1 MDKFNNDL
9 DERTAKALGGALA
22 SSDPNRFMQDIL
34 KFSFQ
39 ILPLI
44 RPGYLKEVP
53 RQGFAEGGH
62 VLEDDYPTHYLP
74 GVGRQVMADG
84 GTPTIGS
91 SQYAPIDASM
101 LVGRSSEP
109 FRGGEEYTD
118 AGGQKIAAPFVKST
132 SGGYP
137 VYDFMQEP
145 EPSKYSGNLPGDT
158 NPFEPLMQWNWL
170 SKLMGYAHGGEVR
183 HGYATDGEVEGDVQF
198 APPEVEQAMK
208 TAQEVTAD
216 SVPFGVKA
224 EEPAK
229 VEETVKEPKEYEP
242 FSVLPFREDK
252 EGIHFDPHAGLLGS
266 IISGITAPGDV
277 VTGKL
282 DPMSDEGI
290 KRAMDLAG
298 VATSGSTFGTRPA
311 GALASGASRIESA
324 KNPIG
329 MHSPGAEAARALPQE
344 KGTPEQILAMLR
356 KVVPEHEI
364 EHSGIAQEI
373 AGLPSVNREDVAK
386 HFESKLP
393 QIKET
398 VYGKDVGTLE
408 EGSAQYHQA
417 IEEEMERL
425 RDELDETEGYSNWS
439 TREQDDYEDILE
451 QRATTNV
458 IERIGKPEVLPTKY
472 SQYTLPEGEAYEEV
486 VLHGSPKKDESVDSK
501 TLEEARAAYIRD
513 YINDEVNR
521 ALDEGILH
529 QRNAQTVDQDLLN
542 EITAAAR
549 VDALMELEQDPEGLA
564 SYLTDAEKK
573 SGQAPVYR
581 SGHYPEVDD
590 YIAHYRKKMRTSPE
604 GEKIFHLEE
613 LQSDRAQQGRK
624 RGFAT
629 EDQNLKRDKLNAQI
643 RSLMDQQGRLTNDL
657 NANYA
662 EYYRNNPTGPYL
674 GRTLDRAAASGQA
687 DLFNRIENL
696 RDMQVTLENERDN
709 LALSIPPAPYV
720 MDTNHWTDLGL
731 KHAIKKAV
739 EAGAD
744 KFVWTPGT
752 EQANR
757 YSLDKQVGKLSWS
770 PDTEELIVN
779 APNGSHMKTM
789 QAPKDKLFDLIGKE
803 AAEKL
808 INAEPSATRGNV
820 RYNVLEGDD
829 LKMGGE
835 GMRGYYDRIIPTR
848 LKKILKKLDPDV
860 KLETHN
866 LVTGDPTKYKWV
878 GSQVNLGEVASVL
891 EYAEELNKPV
901 ALIKQIKL
909 IEKAMENGYGFKEAI
924 EEHGSPA
931 VAGMF
936 YGELKPADETRS
948 LPSFKITPKMREN
961 VKKGLSAFRKGG
973 TVQKALDIVRRGDA
987 R

>member
-1 MDKFNNDL
+1 MDKFDNDL

-84 GTPTIGS
+84 GTPT
-91 SQYAPIDASM
+91 QYAPIDASM

-170 SKLMGYAHGGEVR
+170 SKLMGYAHGGEV
-183 HGYATDGEVEGDVQF
+183 EGDVQF

-216 SVPFGVKA
+216 SVPFG
-224 EEPAK
+224 EEAK
-229 VEETVKEPKEYEP
+229 EPPKPKEYEP

-311 GALASGASRIESA
+311 GALASGASRIEST

-393 QIKET
+393 QIGEK
-398 VYGKDVGTLE
+398 VYSSELNAEQKLRNTPEYIAHQQVFHDNYADDF
-408 EGSAQYHQA
+408 AQDMYNLNHNQLNDA
-417 IEEEMERL
+417 
-425 RDELDETEGYSNWS
+425 
-439 TREQDDYEDILE
+439 
-451 QRATTNV
+451 QRAEVNDRV
-458 IERIGKPEVLPTKY
+458 WDAGHEAAMEGIGDVVPEFAGSPKY

-486 VLHGSPKKDESVDSK
+486 VLHGSPKKDELVDSK
-501 TLEEARAAYIRD
+501 ALEEARAAYIRD

-564 SYLTDAEKK
+564 SYLTD

-643 RSLMDQQGRLTNDL
+643 RSLMDQQGRLINDL

-674 GRTLDRAAASGQA
+674 GRTLDRAAASGQG

-720 MDTNHWTDLGL
+720 MDTSHWTDLGL

-744 KFVWTPGT
+744 KFVWTPGE
-752 EQANR
+752 EQTKR
-757 YSLDKQVGKLSWS
+757 YSLERTVGKLSWS
-770 PDTEELIVN
+770 PDTEELIVH
-779 APNGSHMKTM
+779 APNGALMKTM
-789 QAPKDKLFDLIGKE
+789 QAPKNKLSDLIGKE

-808 INAEPSATRGNV
+808 VSAEPSATKGNV

-829 LKMGGE
+829 LKIGGE
-835 GMRGYYDRIIPTR
+835 GMRGYYDKIIPSR

-866 LVTGDPTKYKWV
+866 LVTKEPNKYNWT
-878 GSQVNLGEVASVL
+878 GNDFLLREVSVIRNEANEKDL
-891 EYAEELNKPV
+891 PV
-901 ALIKQIKL
+901 QLIRQMDNIRDEMRRGTSFKD
-909 IEKAMENGYGFKEAI
+909 AMEK
-924 EEHGSPA
+924 HGSPSIA
-931 VAGMF
+931 ELFG
-936 YGELKPADETRS
+936 GELIPKAETKS

-973 TVQKALDIVRRGDA
+973 TVEKALDIVRRGDA

>member
-1 MDKFNNDL
+1 M
-9 DERTAKALGGALA
+9 
-22 SSDPNRFMQDIL
+22 
-34 KFSFQ
+34 
-39 ILPLI
+39 
-44 RPGYLKEVP
+44 
-53 RQGFAEGGH
+53 AE
-62 VLEDDYPTHYLP
+62 
-74 GVGRQVMADG
+74 G

-91 SQYAPIDASM
+91 SHYAPIDASM

-216 SVPFGVKA
+216 SVPFG
-224 EEPAK
+224 EEAK
-229 VEETVKEPKEYEP
+229 EPPKPKEYEP

-344 KGTPEQILAMLR
+344 KGTPDQILAMLR

-393 QIKET
+393 QIQEK
-398 VYGKDVGTLE
+398 VYSSELNAEQNLQNTPEYFAHQQVFHDNYADDF
-408 EGSAQYHQA
+408 AQDMYNLNHNQLNDA
-417 IEEEMERL
+417 
-425 RDELDETEGYSNWS
+425 
-439 TREQDDYEDILE
+439 
-451 QRATTNV
+451 QRA
-458 IERIGKPEVLPTKY
+458 EVNDRVWDAGHEAAMAGVEGADALPTSVGRPKY

-486 VLHGSPKKDESVDSK
+486 VLHGSPKKDELVDSK
-501 TLEEARAAYIRD
+501 ALEEARAAYIRD

-744 KFVWTPGT
+744 KFVWTPGA
-752 EQANR
+752 EQTKR
-757 YSLDKQVGKLSWS
+757 YSLERTVGKLSWS
-770 PDTEELIVN
+770 PDTEELIVH
-779 APNGSHMKTM
+779 APNGALIKTM
-789 QAPKDKLFDLIGKE
+789 QAPKNKLSDLIGKE

-808 INAEPSATRGNV
+808 ASAEPSATKGNV

-829 LKMGGE
+829 LKIGGE

-848 LKKILKKLDPDV
+848 LKKILKKLDSDV
-860 KLETHN
+860 KLETHDLTIGDKIKN
-866 LVTGDPTKYKWV
+866 TWSGTDFDFNGVMDVYARAINEHQPVVVLDQLRAISNGVLTGDSFKR
-878 GSQVNLGEVASVL
+878 
-891 EYAEELNKPV
+891 
-901 ALIKQIKL
+901 
-909 IEKAMENGYGFKEAI
+909 AMEKF
-924 EEHGSPA
+924 GSPA
-931 VAGMF
+931 VAELFG
-936 YGELKPADETRS
+936 GELIPKAETKS

-973 TVQKALDIVRRGDA
+973 TVEKALDIARRGDA